1 MNGFRPNST
10 RPPRPRVAAWF
21 CTFAA
26 LALSACGGSEDGSA
40 PPAAAA
46 AGVNKS
52 AAPAAASGIS
62 RLALPGSLRGA
73 SPASSSKIDPRLQ
86 RSQGSVEVWVT
97 LDQAAP
103 AAVSAQ
109 RAADLGLAEGAG
121 LREAHAMAAQKRAEK
136 NGSAGARKSAAPLD
150 ASPDAAATQGA
161 LAAIQSEVL
170 AQRQRVRAQQ
180 GDMTG
185 RLQALGAREL
195 GRVNVAHN
203 AIAVKVDAAALATLA
218 SLPGVAKIRPVL
230 HYELNLSETVPY
242 VGAAEVQRRGFDG
255 TGVTVAILDSGVDY
269 THRNLGGAGTAAAY
283 AAAYGTDGALAT
295 SRDGLF
301 PTAKVTGGFDFVG
314 EQWPNGDRTEDDDPI
329 ARGVTGTHGTHV
341 ADIVAGAST
350 DGKHKG
356 VAPGASLVA
365 IKVCSAV
372 AASCNGVALLKGV
385 DYALDPNGDGDF
397 SDAVDVMNLSLG
409 SDYGQTQDDLSFALG
424 NAVKLGVVVVAAAGN
439 GGNFATIAGSPA
451 TEPGVISVAQ
461 TEVPSA
467 GVQPLQI
474 TAPPAIAGLY
484 KATATVDWAPVNAA
498 VSGNVAFV
506 GRGCPAD
513 VGLPEDP
520 YLADPAGKIVLINR
534 GTCNISSKVDRAARA
549 GARAVLLGLVTAGD
563 PVSFSLGGG
572 TQFVPTLV
580 IPLAT
585 ADLIRAQL
593 SASVTVAA
601 SLDPANRISLA
612 GSMASTSSR
621 GPAGQSHLIKPEIG
635 APGASVSAVAGT
647 ATGEEAFGGTSGATP
662 MVSGA
667 VALLLQAYPT
677 RNPMQIKAML
687 MNSAFREVY
696 TNSVTDPGALAPV
709 TRIGAGELRVD
720 RALDADLLAWN
731 PKQSTAALSYGYQAV
746 AQAGVFVEQLRI
758 ENRGRQWKQVQL
770 AATFRYD
777 NDRDSRAVRVNV
789 PSSVVV
795 PPRGSITV
803 PVLVT
808 VEARKLPDWAI
819 DGVDTGAAAV
829 QLAGN
834 EYDGYITLRE
844 QGRTLAVPWHI
855 LPRKSS
861 AMLAQGGRSVTA
873 PIHLFNAGAADAT
886 AEVFALTG
894 VSPRVPNAE
903 LPAPGSNLT
912 FTDLRAVGARLVEP
926 GIVQFGVST
935 FGRRSN
941 TLYPSGYI
949 VDIDTNRDGV
959 PDFAILNEEFG
970 GFTASGLSV
979 VSVFDYTTGISEPF
993 FFVDA
998 DMYSGNMILTAP
1010 LAALGLADGSTF
1022 DFSVTSYDNYFTGQ
1036 VSETIGPMTFT
1047 PNKPKYQVA
1056 SGSTQA
1062 VAAGGRA
1069 TLATAPVAG
1078 GAAASPSQK
1087 GLLLLYRG
1095 NTGSEADVL
1104 LAR

>member
-1 MNGFRPNST
+1 LLCAGT
-10 RPPRPRVAAWF
+10 
-21 CTFAA
+21 A
-26 LALSACGGSEDGSA
+26 LALSACGGSEDGGP
-40 PPAAAA
+40 PPAAAPA
-46 AGVNKS
+46 AGVNKT
-52 AAPAAASGIS
+52 ATAPATPAG
-62 RLALPGSLRGA
+62 RLALPDALRG
-73 SPASSSKIDPRLQ
+73 SGSASSGKIDPRLL
-86 RSQGSVEVWVT
+86 RSRGPVEVWVT

-109 RAADLGLAEGAG
+109 KATELGLAEGAG
-121 LREAHAMAAQKRAEK
+121 LREGHALAAQKNVAK
-136 NGSAGARKSAAPLD
+136 NPSAAARKAALD
-150 ASPDAAATQGA
+150 ASPDAAATQA
-161 LAAIQSEVL
+161 TLEAVRTEVL

-180 GDMTG
+180 GDMAQ
-185 RLQALGAREL
+185 RLLALGGQEL

-203 AIAVKVDAAALATLA
+203 AIAIKVDAAALPTLA
-218 SLPGVAKIRPVL
+218 SLPGVAKVRPVTN
-230 HYELNLSETVPY
+230 YELHLGETVAH

-269 THRNLGGAGTAAAY
+269 THRNLGGPGTAAAY
-283 AAAYGTDGALAT
+283 AAAYGSDGALAA

-314 EQWPNGDRTEDDDPI
+314 EQWPNGPLAEDDDPI

-341 ADIVAGAST
+341 ADIVAGASA
-350 DGKHKG
+350 DGQHKG

-372 AASCNGVALLKGV
+372 ASSCSGIAMLKGV

-409 SDYGQTQDDLSFALG
+409 ADYGQPQDDLSLALG
-424 NAVKLGVVVVAAAGN
+424 NAVRLGVVVVASAGN

-461 TEVPSA
+461 TQMPGA

-484 KATATVDWAPVNAA
+484 KATATVSWAPVNTA
-498 VSGNVAFV
+498 VSGGVVFV

-513 VGLPEDP
+513 VGLAEDP
-520 YLADPAGKIVLINR
+520 YLADPAGKIALIDR
-534 GTCNISSKVDRAARA
+534 GTCNVSAKVDRAARA
-549 GARAVLLGLVTAGD
+549 GARAVLLALVTAGD
-563 PVSFSLGGG
+563 PVSFILGGG

-585 ADLIRAQL
+585 ADLIRGQL
-593 SASVTVAA
+593 SAGAAVTA
-601 SLDPANRISLA
+601 SLDPASRISLA
-612 GSMASTSSR
+612 GSMVASSSR

-647 ATGEEAFGGTSGATP
+647 ATGEEAFSGTSGAAP
-662 MVSGA
+662 VVSGA
-667 VALLLQAYPT
+667 AALLLQAYPT

-687 MNSAFREVY
+687 MNSAFREVA
-696 TNSVTDPGALAPV
+696 TNSVTAPGVLAPV

-731 PKQSTAALSYGYQAV
+731 PKHSSAALSYGYQAV

-758 ENRGRQWKQVQL
+758 ENRGRQWKQVHL

-777 NDRDSRAVRVNV
+777 DDRASRAVRVNV

-795 PPRGSITV
+795 PPRSSIMV
-803 PVLVT
+803 PVLLT
-808 VEARKLPDWAI
+808 VEASKLPDWGI
-819 DGVDTGAAAV
+819 DGSDTGAAGE

-834 EYDGYITLRE
+834 EYDGYITLRD

-861 AMLAQGGRSVTA
+861 AMLAQGGRSVGA
-873 PIHLFNAGAADAT
+873 PIHLFNAGAAAAT

-894 VSPRVPNAE
+894 TSPRVPNAD
-903 LPAPGSNLT
+903 LPGPGSNLT

-926 GIVQFGVST
+926 GVVQFGVST

-941 TLYPSGYI
+941 TLYPSGYL
-949 VDIDTNRDGV
+949 VNVDTNRDGT
-959 PDFAILNEEFG
+959 PEFAVRNEEFF
-970 GFTASGLSV
+970 GFAASGLSV
-979 VSVFDYTTGISEPF
+979 VSVFDYATGLARPF
-993 FFVDA
+993 YFVDA

-1010 LAALGLADGSTF
+1010 LAAMGLVDGSTF
-1022 DFSVTSYDNYFTGQ
+1022 DFSVVSYDNYFTGTI
-1036 VSETIGPMTFT
+1036 SETLGPMTYT
-1047 PNKPKYQVA
+1047 PDKPKGQVVGGL
-1056 SGSTQA
+1056 SQA
-1062 VAAGGRA
+1062 VAAGGRL
-1069 TLATAPVAG
+1069 TLATSPVAG

-1087 GLLLLYRG
+1087 GWLLLYRG
-1095 NTGSEADVL
+1095 NAGAEAEVI